1 VSIKILIVEDDPHI
15 RSVVSAFLTQDGYE
29 VSECADGD
37 EALELFYQEKYQL
50 LILDILLPGVNGFE
64 LLKEF
69 RRICEAPVL
78 MMTALTDDRD
88 QLSAFNNLA
97 DDYVT
102 KPFSTQI
109 LLKRVEALLRR
120 SGALRKMVQVGNLIL
135 DTESFIATCNDQDVA
150 LTRREFDILLMLA
163 QNCGKVI
170 TYERILS
177 KLWGYDYEQDERIL
191 QTKKKNLRNKLP
203 ENVIKTVRGIGYSI
217 EK

>member
-1 VSIKILIVEDDPHI
+1 MSIKILVVEDDPHI
-15 RSVVSAFLTQDGYE
+15 RSVVCAFLAQDGYDAHE
-29 VSECADGD
+29 SADGD
-37 EALELFYQEKYQL
+37 EALELMYKETYQL
-50 LILDILLPGVNGFE
+50 LILDILLPGVNGLE

-69 RRICEAPVL
+69 RRISDAPVL

-120 SGALRKMVQVGNLIL
+120 SGALRKRIEVCGLVL
-135 DTESFIATCNDQDVA
+135 DTESFTATYDNQDIS
-150 LTRREFDILLMLA
+150 LTRREFEILLMLA
-163 QNCGKVI
+163 QNSGKVI
-170 TYERILS
+170 TYERILA

-191 QTKKKNLRNKLP
+191 HAHVKNLRNKLP
-203 ENVIKTVRGIGYSI
+203 ENVIKTIRGIGYSI
-217 EK
+217 SE